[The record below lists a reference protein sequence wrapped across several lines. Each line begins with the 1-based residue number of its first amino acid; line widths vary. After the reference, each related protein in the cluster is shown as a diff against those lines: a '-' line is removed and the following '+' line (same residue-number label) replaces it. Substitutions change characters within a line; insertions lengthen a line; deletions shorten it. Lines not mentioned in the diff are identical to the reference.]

1 MTEQNFSLR
10 VAQWPQD
17 QNALRLVREQVFV
30 EEQQVPLELEWDGLD
45 DQCVHLLAE
54 DPSSQPIGTG
64 RLLPDGHIGRMAVLR
79 PWRRRG
85 VGTALLQALITQA
98 AQQGFS
104 EVRLNAQVAAIPFYT
119 AAGFETIGQVFD
131 EAGIPHREMR
141 LRLTPM
147 PSTD

>member
-1 MTEQNFSLR
+1 MSEKNFSLR
-10 VAQWPQD
+10 MAQWPQD

-54 DPSSQPIGTG
+54 DPSGQPIGTG

-104 EVRLNAQVAAIPFYT
+104 EVRLNAQVAAIPFYQ
-119 AAGFETIGQVFD
+119 AAGFETTGQVFD
-131 EAGIPHREMR
+131 EAGIHHQAMR
-141 LRLTPM
+141 LLLPPM
-147 PSTD
+147 